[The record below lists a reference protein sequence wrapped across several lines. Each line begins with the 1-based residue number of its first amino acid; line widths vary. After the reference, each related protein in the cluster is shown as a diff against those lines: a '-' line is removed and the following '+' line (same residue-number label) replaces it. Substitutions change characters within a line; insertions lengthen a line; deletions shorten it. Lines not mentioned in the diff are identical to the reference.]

1 MIKLNY
7 DKEKQTTS
15 IEIDGKQE
23 DIMEELVNASLDVL
37 ENFEGDDPLL
47 DFIKILVNFKNEIEK
62 EGVVM

>member
-7 DKEKQTTS
+7 DKEKQTAS